1 MSEGTMQRRAQR
13 DDQSDRTDR
22 SEPGVLTDGGDRRV
36 RRASRAG
43 GVNRALAAAAAL
55 PVLLFAAACSSDSGS
70 DDSAG
75 SGGTAQADAGGSSA
89 SDPSASAAP
98 TVQAAAFKALPKACA
113 TLSAKTLTELVPKA
127 KAKQG
132 TSTDPQ
138 DRASC
143 SWSSL
148 DNNGV
153 KGSQFRWLNVSLLRF
168 ESDATRGAGDRL
180 AQEYY
185 AKQVGDAQAVAGAK
199 GTTSQAVPGTGD
211 QATVV
216 RYDLKKKE
224 GAFKQQTVVAR
235 VENVVVTVD
244 YNGAGLAGDKTPSA
258 DTLVKAAE
266 KAAKEAVASVRA
278 ANGEGSGGGN
288 GGAASGGSDG
298 KPSASASPSTS
309 SKASS
314 KASSAPS
321 VSPSASPSKSAAKAA
336 AAGASPSAS
345 RKS

>member
-1 MSEGTMQRRAQR
+1 MQRRAQR

-113 TLSAKTLTELVPKA
+113 TLSSKTLTELVPKA

-278 ANGEGSGGGN
+278 ANGEGN

-314 KASSAPS
+314 APS
-321 VSPSASPSKSAAKAA
+321 ASPSASPSKSAAKAA